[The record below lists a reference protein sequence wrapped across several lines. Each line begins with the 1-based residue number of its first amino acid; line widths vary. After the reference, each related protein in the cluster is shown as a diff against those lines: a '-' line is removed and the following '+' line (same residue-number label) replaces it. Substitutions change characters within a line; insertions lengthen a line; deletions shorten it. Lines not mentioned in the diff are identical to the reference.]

1 MEKLNDLENEVEAPE
16 HIKRNVSA
24 NLDFYRLMGDTTTL
38 YVRDFFD
45 VFVDFL
51 GFLQPDENKEKDDL
65 NSKNDI

>member
-1 MEKLNDLENEVEAPE
+1 MEKLNDLEKEVEAPE

-38 YVRDFFD
+38 YVRDFFS
-45 VFVDFL
+45 VFIDLL
-51 GFLQPDENKEKDDL
+51 GFFQTNENEEKDDL